1 MLSSPTVLL
10 RASSSVVGV
19 TAGVQ
24 THELIA
30 TLHSQGI
37 ALYDA
42 RTQACIKTWPTRA
55 GVQLTHA
62 ACMHPS
68 TGRLIGVR
76 DHSVL
81 FGWERNGEIDFES
94 CTQTVS
100 APVLSMLHH
109 PSLLDGVVVVLV
121 DGSAVIFDASLSR
134 QLGTVPRPVAT
145 APNAAEG
152 DAPARASRAAQRQQQ
167 GQGTAVDASVR
178 RPRRVVLAAAAGCRA
193 PLRCPHCPGHPRG
206 GGRAL
211 GVLRRTNRPVSSLRR
226 PHASLAAFKANGQR
240 HGGALGAID
249 GRGAG
254 ARASAATHPAAVR
267 GRLQRRRGAHARRLL
282 LGSWWGGWPG
292 S

>member
-1 MLSSPTVLL
+1 MHPDGE
-10 RASSSVVGV
+10 RASSQH
-19 TAGVQ
+19 AAPP
-24 THELIA
+24 EP
-30 TLHSQGI
+30 
-37 ALYDA
+37 A
-42 RTQACIKTWPTRA
+42 RWRRRRA
-55 GVQLTHA
+55 GGWFGSHLRRIPFTSARHRATSGRHRAQRRRGRCSSARL
-62 ACMHPS
+62 AC
-68 TGRLIGVR
+68 
-76 DHSVL
+76 
-81 FGWERNGEIDFES
+81 
-94 CTQTVS
+94 
-100 APVLSMLHH
+100 
-109 PSLLDGVVVVLV
+109 
-121 DGSAVIFDASLSR
+121 
-134 QLGTVPRPVAT
+134 
-145 APNAAEG
+145 
-152 DAPARASRAAQRQQQ
+152 AQRQQQ

-193 PLRCPHCPGHPRG
+193 PLRCPYCPGHPRG